1 MWIAMQEH
9 VLKGEAARS
18 LLFGTLLGIGLSIG
32 MLPQAADAQSNI
44 IHEER
49 SMYRNI
55 AVTEGNG
62 RRCMLFNQH
71 RGDRNQTCMD
81 LADPKRLV
89 FHYTRMSLAGLLL
102 NPQPK
107 NILIAGLGG
116 GSIPVSM
123 HELFPEAMI
132 DVLEIDPAVVR
143 VAERFFNFREGDR
156 LDVHVVDARV
166 FIKRAALQGRQY
178 DYIMLDAFTGEYIP
192 EHLLTRE
199 FLEEVSQLLT
209 PDGVLV
215 ANTFSTSE
223 LYDHE
228 SVTYRAVF
236 GSFYNFKLPVSG
248 NRVIIARKGGV
259 PSQAGLSSIARN
271 LHEQLEPYGVPIL
284 EYPARLSTS
293 ADWDESKRVL
303 TDQYSPGNLLN

>member
-1 MWIAMQEH
+1 MPHHALRGMPIKC
-9 VLKGEAARS
+9 L
-18 LLFGTLLGIGLSIG
+18 LLGTMFSLSV
-32 MLPQAADAQSNI
+32 LSEKADAQSNI

-55 AVTEGNG
+55 AITEGNG

-81 LADPKRLV
+81 MADPRRLV

-102 NPQPK
+102 NPQPA

-116 GSIPVSM
+116 GSIPVAM
-123 HELFPEAMI
+123 HELFPEATI

-143 VAERFFNFREGDR
+143 VAEQFFNFREDDK

-199 FLEEVSQLLT
+199 FLEEVSQILS
-209 PDGVLV
+209 PDGVVV

-223 LYDHE
+223 LYAHE

-236 GSFYNFKLPVSG
+236 GEFYNFKLPVSG
-248 NRVIIARKGGV
+248 NRVIIAQKGGV
-259 PSQAGLSSIARN
+259 PSRAGLSRTARE
-271 LHEQLEPYGVPIL
+271 LHERLEPFDVPIL
-284 EYPARLSTS
+284 EYPARLSTA